1 VNGVSRFYLQR
12 CVFDAVRARESA
24 ADQDFDDSD
33 YDLSDDERRAFQD
46 GDLRALYRIGLHPLL
61 LNAYG
66 GSIGYGPDACRHA
79 LAHLPR
85 DRRRAR
91 WHR

>member
-1 VNGVSRFYLQR
+1 VSLYQLHR

-24 ADQDFDDSD
+24 TDRQFDDSD
-33 YDLSDDERRAFQD
+33 YDLSVEERRAFQD

-66 GSIGYGPDACRHA
+66 RSIGYGPDACRHA